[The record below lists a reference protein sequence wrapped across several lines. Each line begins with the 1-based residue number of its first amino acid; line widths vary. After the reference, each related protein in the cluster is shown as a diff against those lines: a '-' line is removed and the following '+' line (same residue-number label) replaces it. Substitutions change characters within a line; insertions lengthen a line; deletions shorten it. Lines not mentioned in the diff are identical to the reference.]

1 MVLPVIL
8 GFLVLSIALGFPVPA
23 TAQSPATTTG
33 RSQPSAA
40 VVPAATPGTQTA
52 TTEPQIVMALVDPD
66 EKVVVWRS
74 LRFQFSI
81 INGSHPSGIGIKSFR
96 LSIPP
101 AIGMEVAGKK
111 SRPDGTVDLMPNAV
125 DIRTPGERQDLTPV
139 ELKGKPITELKG
151 QFLSLLTYSPRKE
164 VFVATLEYEG
174 LADRI
179 THTKTS
185 KLEVK
190 VEAHP
195 LGMYAGAVLGAL
207 LVAIFTLLPRPA
219 NPPEPPPAKA
229 GGNDDPPP
237 QPPSPPLSA
246 RVQNA
251 LIRFIRGSLATG
263 IAILIFQTASDV
275 DFAVSVTVH
284 DFYGG
289 ALLGFFGDK
298 VAVTI
303 YKRFF

>member
-1 MVLPVIL
+1 MAHPVIAGL
-8 GFLVLSIALGFPVPA
+8 LVIVLGFPALA
-23 TAQSPATTTG
+23 TGQSPTTKTV
-33 RSQPSAA
+33 SDQPSAA
-40 VVPAATPGTQTA
+40 AVLGATPGAQTA
-52 TTEPQIVMALVDPD
+52 TTEPQIIMALVDPD
-66 EKVVVWRS
+66 EKVVAWRS
-74 LRFQFSI
+74 LRLQLSI

-101 AIGMEVAGKK
+101 SIGMGVVGMK
-111 SRPDGTVDLMPNAV
+111 SRSDGAVNLMPTAI
-125 DIRTPGERQDLTPV
+125 DIRSPGERLDLTPV
-139 ELKGKPITELKG
+139 ELKGRSITELRG

-164 VFVATLEYEG
+164 VFVTTLEYEG

-179 THTKTS
+179 THTKTE

-190 VEAHP
+190 VAAHP

-207 LVAIFTLLPRPA
+207 LVSIFTLLPRPT
-219 NPPEPPPAKA
+219 NPPKSPTAKA
-229 GGNDDPPP
+229 GEKVDPPP
-237 QPPSPPLSA
+237 QPPSPPLSIRA
-246 RVQNA
+246 RNA
-251 LIRFIRGSLATG
+251 LMRFIRGSLATG

-275 DFAVSVTVH
+275 NFAVSVTVH

>member
-1 MVLPVIL
+1 MALSVIA
-8 GFLVLSIALGFPVPA
+8 GMLVIVLGFPVLA
-23 TAQSPATTTG
+23 TGQSPTAKTV
-33 RSQPSAA
+33 RNQPSEA
-40 VVPAATPGTQTA
+40 VVPGATLGAQTA

-66 EKVVVWRS
+66 EKVVAWRS
-74 LRFQFSI
+74 LRLQLSI

-101 AIGMEVAGKK
+101 SIGMVAVGMK
-111 SRPDGTVDLMPNAV
+111 SRLDGTVDLMPTAI
-125 DIRTPGERQDLTPV
+125 DIRSPGERLDLTPL
-139 ELKGKPITELKG
+139 ELKGRSITELRG
-151 QFLSLLTYSPRKE
+151 QFLSLLTYSPHKE

-174 LADRI
+174 LVDRI
-179 THTKTS
+179 THTKTE

-190 VEAHP
+190 VAAHP
-195 LGMYAGAVLGAL
+195 LGVYAGAVLGAL
-207 LVAIFTLLPRPA
+207 LVAIFTLLPRPT
-219 NPPEPPPAKA
+219 NPPESPPAKA
-229 GGNDDPPP
+229 GDNVDPPP
-237 QPPSPPLSA
+237 QSPPPPLSGRA
-246 RVQNA
+246 QNA
-251 LIRFIRGSLATG
+251 LMRFIRGSLATG

-298 VAVTI
+298 VAGTI